1 MLQKFAGRK
10 IPSFY
15 LGRKVFT
22 NVFDGG
28 SILPGSFIYQ
38 KEKRHSNRSRI
49 PRWGGAKYT
58 QQQKGSTRSSCRTS
72 GGRSPSSEKS
82 LWVQAPPRPLRSVIF
97 YKLIDLPNCRQ
108 FKHKVRTPSPNLWAY
123 HQD

>member
-58 QQQKGSTRSSCRTS
+58 QQQKGSTRVPRAEQAVAGVPAPRRAS
-72 GGRSPSSEKS
+72 GFK
-82 LWVQAPPRPLRSVIF
+82 PRPGLS
-97 YKLIDLPNCRQ
+97 DL
-108 FKHKVRTPSPNLWAY
+108 
-123 HQD
+123 